1 MKGAEE
7 KLSTDQVAPQR
18 PSSSLDPQRK
28 RERFFSSIKDQI
40 ELTKGVSLGLA
51 VIAASHPLLATSLS
65 PLTRIVGAMICITL
79 GFWTLYCA
87 VALFFQHRL
96 TLQGLRLRL
105 KVARVAQYI
114 VITTACLYAGNLVFE
129 IGKQASAIRAGLAGN
144 AAMPSNSAHHDRH

>member
-1 MKGAEE
+1 MKGIGD
-7 KLSTDQVAPQR
+7 KLSTDQVAPQAAA
-18 PSSSLDPQRK
+18 SATDQQRK
-28 RERFFSSIKDQI
+28 RERFFASIKDQI

-65 PLTRIVGAMICITL
+65 PLARIVGAMICITL

-96 TLQGLRLRL
+96 TLQGLRLRH

-129 IGKQASAIRAGLAGN
+129 IGKQASATKAGLVGN
-144 AAMPSNSAHHDRH
+144 AAVPFNGAGQ

>member
-1 MKGAEE
+1 MKGIGNN
-7 KLSTDQVAPQR
+7 LSTDQVAPQT
-18 PSSSLDPQRK
+18 PSSAPDQQRK
-28 RERFFSSIKDQI
+28 RERFFANIKDQI

-65 PLTRIVGAMICITL
+65 PLARIVGAMICITL

-129 IGKQASAIRAGLAGN
+129 IGKQASATRPGLAGN
-144 AAMPSNSAHHDRH
+144 AAVPSSSAAHDRH